1 MVMQVFNLMP
11 HPTVSSILQHSL
23 SVLRCTV
30 QDDSLLVSQRTLL
43 QDDSL
48 LVSQRT
54 LLQDDSLLVSQR
66 TLLQDAS
73 LLVSQ
78 KTLLQDD
85 NLLVKVRFF
94 FIGNHSD
101 ALILKYVTT
110 CIN

>member
-30 QDDSLLVSQRTLL
+30 
-43 QDDSL
+43 
-48 LVSQRT
+48 
-54 LLQDDSLLVSQR
+54 QDDSLLVSQR

>member
-30 QDDSLLVSQRTLL
+30 